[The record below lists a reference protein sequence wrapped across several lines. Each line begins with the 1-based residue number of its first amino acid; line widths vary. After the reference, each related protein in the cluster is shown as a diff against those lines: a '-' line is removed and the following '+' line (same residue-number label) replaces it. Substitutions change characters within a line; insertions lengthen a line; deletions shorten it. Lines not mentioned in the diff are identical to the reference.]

1 MVKKAFLTLVADDA
15 EARGD
20 AVAGDDRRKARRSS
34 APRTR
39 RSVSRAGS
47 SVPSTSHGAEAR
59 RDDGDVTRAAVV
71 PYPSAAASSLAPLPG
86 DEDAPRALIEQT
98 YARLR
103 DDIIEGRLPPGE
115 KLRVEHLRK
124 RYGASAGTLREAI
137 TRLSSDALVVAE
149 GQRGF
154 RVAPIALEDLVDLT
168 ELRVHIEIEALR
180 QSIRKGDESWRA
192 RVREVFD
199 ELSAY
204 EQPIRPEHRREW
216 ERLNTRFHETLIG
229 AHASPWTVKMLRM
242 LARHGERYR
251 RYSIRL
257 PGSARDVHAEHTEI
271 AQAALAGKEARAA
284 LALEAHIRNTA
295 ESLVAADRAGVKWCE
310 VEP

>member
-1 MVKKAFLTLVADDA
+1 MAKKPFLTPATATA
-15 EARGD
+15 EAAARDDIAASGVLRAAD
-20 AVAGDDRRKARRSS
+20 LAAADTAVPPFDDDE
-34 APRTR
+34 PRT
-39 RSVSRAGS
+39 
-47 SVPSTSHGAEAR
+47 
-59 RDDGDVTRAAVV
+59 
-71 PYPSAAASSLAPLPG
+71 
-86 DEDAPRALIEQT
+86 LIEQT

-103 DDIIEGRLPPGE
+103 DDIIEGRLPPDE

-137 TRLSSDALVVAE
+137 TRLVSDALVVAE

-180 QSIRKGDESWRA
+180 QSVRKGDAAWRA

-229 AHASPWTVKMLRM
+229 ARASPWTVKLLRM

-251 RYSIRL
+251 RYAMRL

-271 AQAALAGKEARAA
+271 AQAALDGKEARAA

-310 VEP
+310 VEASGAAPRRPEPPRHSP